1 VAILLLLLLVGFLI
15 GLSVYQGRG
24 AALSGAMPA
33 QAPASG
39 GVTPRTS
46 SHPGSQESDAAGP
59 PLTLLKHIGTALPS
73 GAGSP
78 PDDGRLHNL
87 VYLRDWTPG
96 NDPIGDGGVPGTGAS
111 GAGANG
117 PGFGGSGPGFTGG
130 AGGGDAPDDERTP
143 IDFTRDSK
151 SPPKT
156 DSLAPP
162 DISTAISAVPEPQSW
177 ILMILGFGGAGLMM
191 RRRASTPKLLS
202 P

>member
-1 VAILLLLLLVGFLI
+1 MLLLLLVGFLI
-15 GLSVYQGRG
+15 GLSIYQSRG
-24 AALSGAMPA
+24 GTFPGGAPA
-33 QAPASG
+33 QGPAS
-39 GVTPRTS
+39 GVTPRFRGPS
-46 SHPGSQESDAAGP
+46 SHPGSQARG
-59 PLTLLKHIGTALPS
+59 LTILNQIGTAPAS
-73 GAGSP
+73 SP
-78 PDDGRLHNL
+78 DASRGRLHNL

-162 DISTAISAVPEPQSW
+162 DISAAVSAVPEPQSW